1 MPVLPW
7 EPGER
12 EHGRPHAVDDVA
24 GQPCQRDHDVGD
36 DDRRGLGRAGAE
48 HRDGAALHRGGGE
61 VVAVDPLPHDR
72 HEQPALDGLAVV
84 TERLAGHRDLRVAV
98 HLAAHDLGD
107 LGQRHG
113 DHASTSSSA
122 RTTSRSSKG
131 STTPATSWPVS

>member
-1 MPVLPW
+1 MSGTTTVGTSVGRVPSTATAPPSTAAAAKSWPSTRSPTIATNSPPSTGSRLSRNASPVT
-7 EPGER
+7 
-12 EHGRPHAVDDVA
+12 VT
-24 GQPCQRDHDVGD
+24 VG
-36 DDRRGLGRAGAE
+36 
-48 HRDGAALHRGGGE
+48 
-61 VVAVDPLPHDR
+61 
-72 HEQPALDGLAVV
+72 
-84 TERLAGHRDLRVAV
+84 VAV